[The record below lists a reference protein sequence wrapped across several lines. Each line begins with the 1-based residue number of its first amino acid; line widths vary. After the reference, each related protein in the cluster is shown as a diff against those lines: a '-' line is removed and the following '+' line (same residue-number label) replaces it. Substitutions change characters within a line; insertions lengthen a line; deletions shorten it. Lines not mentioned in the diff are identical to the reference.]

1 MTTAAAEPLFLD
13 TNILVYASVDTSPF
27 YDRARAAITDYEANG
42 TPLWISRQVLREYL
56 ATLVRP
62 RAGIPITELTAAVR
76 QFEVRFQIA
85 EAGPL
90 VTAQLL
96 TLLEQSYSTQVH
108 DTNIVAT
115 MQTIAVT
122 RILTN
127 NPDDFTPFASLITVI
142 PLLSLAPQQ
151 SEKE

>member
-1 MTTAAAEPLFLD
+1 MTTAAAEPIFLD

-27 YDRARAAITDYEANG
+27 YDRARVAITDYETNG

-56 ATLVRP
+56 ATLARP
-62 RAGIPITELTAAVR
+62 HVGIPITELTATVR
-76 QFEVRFQIA
+76 QFEVRFQMA
-85 EAGPL
+85 EEGPL

-96 TLLEQSYSTQVH
+96 TLLEQGYSTQVY

-115 MQTIAVT
+115 MQTIGVT

-127 NPDDFTPFASLITVI
+127 NPDDFTPFVALITVI
-142 PLLSLAPQQ
+142 PLLYAPA
-151 SEKE
+151 